1 MLTEVIVKLTAAA
14 ASSEPARQPVDAC
27 AAKLGVKLTR
37 LHPSTTDPEL
47 STYFAAHVDA
57 AAVDR
62 VVERLLT
69 CEGVEGA
76 YRKPR
81 GEPPRRR

>member
-1 MLTEVIVKLTAAA
+1 MLTEVIVKLTPAA
-14 ASSEPARQPVDAC
+14 ASAEPARRSVDAC
-27 AAKLGVKLTR
+27 AANLGVKLTR
-37 LHPSTTDPEL
+37 LHPSTADSEL
-47 STYFAAHVDA
+47 STYFATQVDA

-62 VVERLLT
+62 VVERLLA